1 MNSKLK
7 DGEIIL
13 GIDPISYHLSGKS
26 PISYTLVIT
35 SSTLYFLQ
43 DISIKKYF
51 KVNAID
57 YVALTPFSNEMVFQ
71 YDVSSKQSK
80 KEFVRI
86 SSEENVKIIKN
97 ILCVREKFCE
107 IVENLVVM
115 IEPTKTLE
123 RLAMKDEKG
132 SSKFFGLIFGGK

>member
-86 SSEENVKIIKN
+86 
-97 ILCVREKFCE
+97 
-107 IVENLVVM
+107 
-115 IEPTKTLE
+115 
-123 RLAMKDEKG
+123 
-132 SSKFFGLIFGGK
+132 